1 MRFLV
6 LFLIVSYDSSLLTLP
21 VVVCSVSVFAHR
33 RRIVGEKRPTKDAKG
48 THEND
53 ERRRLVV
60 HKLRRKSIKDDDG
73 RSDACVFIAREEIYN
88 IIRRISSKLS
98 IKLSLTC
105 LCRNIF

>member
-1 MRFLV
+1 MTMRFLV

-73 RSDACVFIAREEIYN
+73 RSDACVCIAREEILIN
-88 IIRRISSKLS
+88 LRNCLKVVFNLS
-98 IKLSLTC
+98 VP
-105 LCRNIF
+105 

>member
-1 MRFLV
+1 MTMRFLV

-73 RSDACVFIAREEIYN
+73 RSDACVCIAREEIY
-88 IIRRISSKLS
+88 IFEIVL
-98 IKLSLTC
+98 KLSLTC